1 MTELKGT
8 NVAATVVPFTSDDK
22 YATHDA
28 AYGKGGFRSVATIT
42 ERDAI
47 PVDRKTEGMVVR
59 VQADK
64 KHYVWESN
72 AWAEWLPKGNV
83 TVDTSLNINSNNAVS
98 NKAVTTGINQVRD
111 LANAAG
117 ELAGNANTTAN
128 AAIPK
133 SKIAQ
138 TIGTDNSDK
147 TDEVPSVKA
156 TYDTISAVNEYF
168 ASEDLRIENLAK
180 AAKSTADAAIPK
192 SKIAKEFSEIVI
204 TDTTQVPSSKALNDA
219 MVDVATVLQAGIDSA
234 QSTADAAIPKANI
247 SQSVS
252 SSATRQDLVPSA
264 KAVNDAITS
273 AVNNIPK
280 ITVDFALSTT
290 SVNPVQNK
298 VITAK
303 VNSLQADFNAVGQAL
318 ADHIL
323 DFNNLSTDVTA
334 NHNAITDINT
344 KLTPIKIAWDKKNAA
359 NGLVQLD
366 AGGKLPAAS
375 LPAGYDNIDMLEA
388 FVTANPTTGMT
399 IGQKWY
405 NSTTKKIFTAT
416 STTAGSETTP
426 EGNEKVYIDK
436 NTNKSYRWTGSD
448 MVVVGD
454 GSGVALGTTA
464 STAFRGD
471 YGNTLY
477 TNFGSGNNLTGT
489 QGARDFFNK
498 KTGKQFIQ
506 SITSS
511 RNATQVQ
518 LGLSGYDFDGVSK
531 NSSQLIPAADEGN
544 AGVMTAS
551 MFKTLQELELQAFPL
566 SMTCSIAGAATYEVG
581 SSTTDHINIYV
592 RRKGVLVNADATVT
606 LTGSAGST
614 VNGSLS
620 SNKQVWTPN
629 GAVTAYAQKTF
640 KAVYGSQEVTASA
653 AWYFKYK
660 KYWGVTD
667 KDTLTNADVLALAGN
682 AWADSRTMGAT
693 RFDCTGG
700 KYPYYV
706 IPASLY
712 TGLEVWVGGLK
723 NTDLV
728 VTDMQVTNAS
738 GGVSAYKV
746 IRLANKQT
754 GVLSVEFK

>member
-1 MTELKGT
+1 MEELKGT
-8 NVAATVVPFTSDDK
+8 NVASTVVPFTSDDK

-28 AYGKGGFRSVATIT
+28 AYGKGGFRSVATIA

-83 TVDTSLNINSNNAVS
+83 TVDQALSTTSTNAVS
-98 NKAVTTGINQVRD
+98 NKAATTGINEAKTVATNAQNK
-111 LANAAG
+111 ANAAVPKSDIATVIDSG
-117 ELAGNANTTAN
+117 NADSTSKVTSTKAVFDALAPVITEISTVKTTAGNALLTAN
-128 AAIPK
+128 
-133 SKIAQ
+133 
-138 TIGTDNSDK
+138 N
-147 TDEVPSVKA
+147 
-156 TYDTISAVNEYF
+156 
-168 ASEDLRIENLAK
+168 
-180 AAKSTADAAIPK
+180 AIPK
-192 SKIAKEFSEIVI
+192 SKIAKEFAEVSS
-204 TDTTQVPSSKALNDA
+204 TDTTQVPSSKALTGA
-219 MVDVATVLQAGIDSA
+219 MVDMATVLQAGIDSA
-234 QSTADAAIPKANI
+234 QSTANAAIPKANI

-280 ITVDFALSTT
+280 ITVDSALSTT

-298 VITAK
+298 VITEK
-303 VNSLQADFNAVGQAL
+303 ILSLQSKYDDLGEGF

-323 DFNNLSTDVTA
+323 DFNNLSTDVTS

-344 KLTPIKIAWDKKNAA
+344 KLTPIKTAWDKKNAA

-426 EGNEKVYIDK
+426 EGNEKVYINK

-477 TNFGSGNNLTGT
+477 TNFGSGTNLTNT
-489 QGARDFFNK
+489 QRARDFFNN
-498 KTGKQFIQ
+498 ISRSYIS
-506 SITSS
+506 SI
-511 RNATQVQ
+511 
-518 LGLSGYDFDGVSK
+518 SGQQTISNFELTIDKALFSGSNTVSK
-531 NSSQLIPAADEGN
+531 ILIPVVTSDKPGL
-544 AGVMTAS
+544 MTDS
-551 MFKTLQELELQAFPL
+551 MLQTLQELEKQAFPL
-566 SMTCSIAGAATYEVG
+566 SLTVTGGGTFEVG
-581 SSTTDHINIYV
+581 SSTNAGGTIKLM
-592 RRKGVLVNADATVT
+592 RKGVDVTSQGTFSITGNAVNVSADKKTYTPISTINKTSYSHFGFHYNGQEAVY
-606 LTGSAGST
+606 T
-614 VNGSLS
+614 VN
-620 SNKQVWTPN
+620 
-629 GAVTAYAQKTF
+629 
-640 KAVYGSQEVTASA
+640 
-653 AWYFKYK
+653 WYFKYK

-667 KDTLTNADVLALAGN
+667 KATLTNADVLALAGN
-682 AWADSRTMGAT
+682 TWADSRTMGAT

-700 KYPYYV
+700 KYPYYI

-712 TGLEVWVGGLK
+712 TGLEMWVGGLK

-738 GGVSAYKV
+738 GNVSAYKV

>member
-28 AYGKGGFRSVATIT
+28 AYGKGGFRSVATIA

-98 NKAVTTGINQVRD
+98 NKAVTTGLNQVRD
-111 LANAAG
+111 LANTAG

-180 AAKSTADAAIPK
+180 AAQNTA
-192 SKIAKEFSEIVI
+192 
-204 TDTTQVPSSKALNDA
+204 N
-219 MVDVATVLQAGIDSA
+219 
-234 QSTADAAIPKANI
+234 AAIPKANI
-247 SQSVS
+247 TQ
-252 SSATRQDLVPSA
+252 AIPGNTTRQDLVPSA
-264 KAVNDAITS
+264 KAVSEAIIS
-273 AVNNIPK
+273 AVNGIPK
-280 ITVDFALSTT
+280 ITVDSALSTT

-303 VNSLQADFNAVGQAL
+303 ITEVGDLAKDLGDVIVGVADDLHN
-318 ADHIL
+318 L
-323 DFNNLSTDVTA
+323 DADVTA

-344 KLTPIKIAWDKKNAA
+344 KLTPIKTAWDKKNAA

-366 AGGKLPAAS
+366 AGGKLPTAS

-426 EGNEKVYIDK
+426 EGSEKVYINK

-464 STAFRGD
+464 STAGRGD
-471 YGNTLY
+471 WVNTLY
-477 TNFGSGNNLTGT
+477 TNFGSGTNLDGTIKARNYFNAVDSSERVITGIST
-489 QGARDFFNK
+489 SKYAEQVSINVYGRMASTGVGAAPNAAV
-498 KTGKQFIQ
+498 IQ
-506 SITSS
+506 KAS
-511 RNATQVQ
+511 AT
-518 LGLSGYDFDGVSK
+518 
-531 NSSQLIPAADEGN
+531 E
-544 AGVMTAS
+544 AGVMTAD
-551 MFKTLQELELQAFPL
+551 MFKTLQELEKQAFPL
-566 SMTCSIAGAATYEVG
+566 SLTVTGGGTFEVG
-581 SSTTDHINIYV
+581 SSTNAGGTIKLM
-592 RRKGVLVNADATVT
+592 RKGVDVTSQGTFSITGNAVNVSADKKTYTPISTINKTSYSHFGFSYNGQEAVY
-606 LTGSAGST
+606 T
-614 VNGSLS
+614 VN
-620 SNKQVWTPN
+620 
-629 GAVTAYAQKTF
+629 
-640 KAVYGSQEVTASA
+640 
-653 AWYFKYK
+653 WYFKYK

-667 KDTLTNADVLALAGN
+667 KATLTNADVLALAGN

-700 KYPYYV
+700 KYPYYI

-712 TGLEVWVGGLK
+712 TGLEMWVGGLK

-738 GGVSAYKV
+738 GSVSAYKV